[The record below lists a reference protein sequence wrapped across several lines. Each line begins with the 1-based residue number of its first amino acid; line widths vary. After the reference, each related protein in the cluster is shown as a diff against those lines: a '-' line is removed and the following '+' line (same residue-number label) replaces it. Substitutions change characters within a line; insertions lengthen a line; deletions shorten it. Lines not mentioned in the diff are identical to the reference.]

1 MDPPKSPMINLPKP
15 VGSDNNDFDVREN
28 IELRMLKY
36 MRDIQKQCFHV
47 LSHAQLRRRFIID
60 DN

>member
-36 MRDIQKQCFHV
+36 MRICEKNAFM
-47 LSHAQLRRRFIID
+47 F
-60 DN
+60 